1 MKNLIL
7 LSLLFSFIFSGCVE
21 KEQQIVFK
29 NKLVCVE
36 QQKIDRVEETQIR
49 VYKDDVQVA
58 LEYKAAIDM
67 GFSFYE
73 NQVDRNNKLCQK
85 IENMEKVK
93 WKICSECLALSICSE
108 V

>member
-29 NKLVCVE
+29 DKFVCVE
-36 QQKIDRVEETQIR
+36 QQKINRVEETQIR
-49 VYKDDVQVA
+49 VHNDDVRVA

-67 GFSFYE
+67 GLSFYE
-73 NQVDRNNKLCQK
+73 DQVDRNNKLCQK
-85 IENMEKVK
+85 IENMEKVE
-93 WKICSECLALSICSE
+93 WKICLECLALSICSE

>member
-29 NKLVCVE
+29 DKFVCVE

-49 VYKDDVQVA
+49 VYKDDVGVA

-73 NQVDRNNKLCQK
+73 GQVDRNNKLCSTAK
-85 IENMEKVK
+85 GLNE
-93 WKICSECLALSICSE
+93 
-108 V
+108 

>member
-29 NKLVCVE
+29 DKFVCVE

-49 VYKDDVQVA
+49 VHKDDVSVA

-73 NQVDRNNKLCQK
+73 NQADRNNKLCEQINEIGANK
-85 IENMEKVK
+85 
-93 WKICSECLALSICSE
+93 
-108 V
+108 